1 MRDESCTPLKILSN
15 FWVCS
20 PAVSEPDGTGRSG
33 LEAETAALVDIAVGF
48 GTTFEV
54 SLDQMFQTF
63 HNLSP
68 FLIRSFLGHRLGC
81 RHLHGPIPAVGRYY
95 YRLSS
100 LNYINKTPP
109 IIKSCEKYVL

>member
-1 MRDESCTPLKILSN
+1 MRDESSTPLKILSN
-15 FWVCS
+15 FWVWF

-33 LEAETAALVDIAVGF
+33 LEAEAAALVDIAVCF
-48 GTTFEV
+48 GTTLEI
-54 SLDQMFQTF
+54 SLNQMFQTF

-68 FLIRSFLGHRLGC
+68 FLIRSFLGHRLRC

-100 LNYINKTPP
+100 LNYIYKTLP
-109 IIKSCEKYVL
+109 IIKSCDKYVL

>member
-1 MRDESCTPLKILSN
+1 MRDESHTPLKILSN
-15 FWVCS
+15 FGFVP

-33 LEAETAALVDIAVGF
+33 LEAEAAALVDVTVDF

-68 FLIRSFLGHRLGC
+68 FLIRSFPGHRLRC

-100 LNYINKTPP
+100 LNYIYKTLP
-109 IIKSCEKYVL
+109 IIKSCDKYVL